1 MKSMEKTIKLSIEGM
16 HCGACERRVTNALAG
31 VDGVR
36 VDSVEVGSAQVKFDA
51 AKTSPDKIAAAVDRI
66 GFTARVDGGVG
77 GEPVGKTLEG
87 RTQSGGKAGPSST

>member
-1 MKSMEKTIKLSIEGM
+1 MKSMEKTIRLSIEGM

-36 VDSVEVGSAQVKFDA
+36 VDSLEVGSAQIKFDA

-66 GFTARVDGGVG
+66 GFTARVDGGF
-77 GEPVGKTLEG
+77 GE
-87 RTQSGGKAGPSST
+87 